1 MLYACGPQMKN
12 FHAAVLWNLDEESQL
27 ILQCPPPIYPQ
38 IYQTFHKH
46 AFPSSLVLPRE
57 TSQLVLRL
65 HVEHTSNSGV

>member
-1 MLYACGPQMKN
+1 MWPTNEKFSRCCLME
-12 FHAAVLWNLDEESQL
+12 FRRRVSTDIAV
-27 ILQCPPPIYPQ
+27 PPPIYPQ